1 MTSSTNGVRYFPVG
15 STAGSPDGVAHG
27 TGPGSGPGQTLDEAL
42 EAALGAAD
50 PAGAAKPL
58 IGMIWAQTLDGV
70 IGRDGGMPWHLPE
83 DLAHFKN
90 TTAGHPVIMGR
101 RTWESFPPAYRP
113 LPGRTNIV
121 VSSSDTLAAEISPAG
136 AVVVPSLEQALETAR
151 TSPGG
156 DLIWIVGG
164 AQLYQAAEPLAD
176 AAVVTVIESSIHG
189 DTYAPH
195 LGTDW
200 TFSAA
205 SPAADWH
212 TAANG
217 TSYRIALWTR
227 NRGSEID
234 VTNQPGNVL
243 LP

>member
-1 MTSSTNGVRYFPVG
+1 MSESTGGVRYFPTG
-15 STAGSPDGVAHG
+15 SDESAAAAPDG
-27 TGPGSGPGQTLDEAL
+27 LDL
-42 EAALGAAD
+42 EAALNAAN
-50 PAGAAKPL
+50 PAGVPQPL
-58 IGMIWAQTLDGV
+58 VGMIWAQTLDGV

-101 RTWESFPPAYRP
+101 RTWESFPAAYRP

-121 VSSSDTLAAEISPAG
+121 VSSSETLAAELSPAG
-136 AVVVPSLEQALETAR
+136 AVVVPSLEQALESAR
-151 TSPGG
+151 QSPGG
-156 DLIWIVGG
+156 SEQIWIVGG
-164 AQLYQAAEPLAD
+164 AQLYEAAAPLAD
-176 AAVVTVIESSIHG
+176 AAVVTVIDASTEG

-195 LGTDW
+195 LGADW
-200 TFSAA
+200 AFSAV
-205 SPAADWH
+205 SPAEGWN

-227 NRGSEID
+227 VRDAESD
-234 VTNQPGNVL
+234 VTKDHGGAA